1 MSAPPAPSRCDR
13 PNGRINIDHQTG
25 QLASSCS
32 SRRERLAGDL
42 GTLRPQHLASGRP
55 SLRDMTERSGPEA
68 LQQPPARRVRRHRPE
83 QLGLICQHRDIGDRP
98 RAVGDRDRHVHQHPT
113 RIVTRP
119 WLLQTSQRLDKLP
132 RQRGPIRNISKQPR
146 APHATPRPRRPWLRA
161 RGRVVVTCTSKVPLH
176 PDDSRPQQS
185 QFPLV
190 ARHFRL
196 SGHGHADCLMK
207 SPG

>member
-13 PNGRINIDHQTG
+13 PNGRIKIDHQTG

-98 RAVGDRDRHVHQHPT
+98 RAVGDRDRHVH
-113 RIVTRP
+113 
-119 WLLQTSQRLDKLP
+119 
-132 RQRGPIRNISKQPR
+132 
-146 APHATPRPRRPWLRA
+146 
-161 RGRVVVTCTSKVPLH
+161 
-176 PDDSRPQQS
+176 
-185 QFPLV
+185 
-190 ARHFRL
+190 L
-196 SGHGHADCLMK
+196 SSD
-207 SPG
+207 PEI